1 MDLIAKNKE
10 TKDLF
15 KILEF
20 LNKILMMKNA
30 HEKRNYQETSDV
42 YKKFEN
48 QFKRLEKHNSEEGF
62 RNFKLKIIYNCY
74 KQGLY
79 TEAYSNLDIY
89 IKSVKDEIANSHLE
103 NNILEIKTTK

>member
-1 MDLIAKNKE
+1 MIAKNKE

-15 KILEF
+15 KTLEF

-48 QFKRLEKHNSEEGF
+48 QFNSLEKHNLEGF

-74 KQGLY
+74 KQGLFA
-79 TEAYSNLDIY
+79 EAYSNLEIF
-89 IKSVKDEIANSHLE
+89 IKSVKDEISNSHLE